1 MVSIASALAKK
12 AEVLT
17 AHALHGNEAS
27 AMLELK
33 VEGQLKQELC
43 FTALLIHNHESNDWG
58 DLYSEVADIRVADL

>member
-17 AHALHGNEAS
+17 THALHGNEAS
-27 AMLELK
+27 GKFELK

-43 FTALLIHNHESNDWG
+43 FTALIHNHESNDWG
-58 DLYSEVADIRVADL
+58 NLYIEVADIRVADF